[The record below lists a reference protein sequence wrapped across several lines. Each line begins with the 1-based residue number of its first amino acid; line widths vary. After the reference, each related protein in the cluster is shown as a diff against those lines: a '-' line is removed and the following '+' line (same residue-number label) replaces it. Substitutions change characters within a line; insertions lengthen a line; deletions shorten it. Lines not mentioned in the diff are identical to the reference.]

1 LENDEEN
8 YKEELEKVIKLYA
21 DWNEVPYGFNK
32 QIIDSIKALLSSNK
46 KLKRVLAL
54 ISETCID
61 VSKLHI
67 SEKEGIKEIVKYLGE
82 VL

>member
-1 LENDEEN
+1 MENDEEN

-32 QIIDSIKALLSSNK
+32 QTIDAIKALLSNNK
-46 KLKRVLAL
+46 KLKRALLL

>member
-1 LENDEEN
+1 MENDEEN

-21 DWNEVPYGFNK
+21 GWNEVPYGFNK
-32 QIIDSIKALLSSNK
+32 QTIDAIKALLSNNK
-46 KLKRVLAL
+46 KLKRALSL